1 MNFGKNRFVG
11 YAHFFTP
18 PHSAIREFLDL
29 TIRVNIRINNIL
41 NLYQWCGLP
50 GPAITL
56 EVAAKH
62 LCLNVHLKQV
72 EWGMKFPLRNL
83 YVKDEV
89 YFYEKIKLALS

>member
-11 YAHFFTP
+11 FAYFLPP

-29 TIRVNIRINNIL
+29 TKRVNICINNIL
-41 NLYQWCGLP
+41 NLYHWLGPP

-62 LCLNVHLKQV
+62 LWVNAHQGHV
-72 EWGMKFPLRNL
+72 EWGMEFPPRNL
-83 YVKDEV
+83 C
-89 YFYEKIKLALS
+89 A